1 MIRPI
6 HLIWA
11 VLVMGIGTALFLV
24 AYEVEDR
31 EEELLA
37 LRHQI
42 RETSESIHVLRAEW
56 SYLNDPTRLERLADE
71 HLGLAPIKPEQFTT
85 IAQLTERPVP
95 QPAPWE
101 SNPEGGVDPSMP
113 PVVGDI
119 PLAQNNG
126 QNAPNVQD
134 GGQADAKVATAAPV
148 PAIRPKP
155 PVSKPAP
162 RPLAREDHLQVQPA
176 SAGIADLNAAR
187 APLAGSPL
195 DSFEQRQ
202 PFEQSQQMDA
212 PTLGGL
218 R

>member
-37 LRHQI
+37 LRHEI

-85 IAQLTERPVP
+85 IAQLTDRPAP
-95 QPAPWE
+95 PAPWE
-101 SNPEGGVDPSMP
+101 SNPEGGVDPNRP
-113 PVVGDI
+113 PATGDI
-119 PLAQNNG
+119 PLAKNKEK
-126 QNAPNVQD
+126 NAPQAHD
-134 GGQADAKVATAAPV
+134 KGQTGTAGAKVATATPL
-148 PAIRPKP
+148 PSPRPKP
-155 PVSKPAP
+155 PVSQLAP
-162 RPLAREDHLQVQPA
+162 QPLSREDHLQALPA
-176 SAGIADLNAAR
+176 SAGVGDLNAAR
-187 APLAGSPL
+187 APLAESPL
-195 DSFEQRQ
+195 GSFDRNRQ
-202 PFEQSQQMDA
+202 MNTPS
-212 PTLGGL
+212 LGGL